1 MSREDRR
8 STHFL
13 FERSKNDMPT
23 IGQKRMLRRMCAI
36 ANENNIPVGIGISLE
51 TKWQYTVAI
60 GQMKAALTS
69 KGLWD
74 NHNGYTD
81 CACCYDTKPRVHP
94 IFLRKPYS

>member
-1 MSREDRR
+1 MSREDKR

-13 FERSKNDMPT
+13 FEKNGNDMPT
-23 IGQKRMLRRMCAI
+23 IGQKRMLRRMYAI
-36 ANENNIPVGIGISLE
+36 ANENNIPVSIGISLE

-60 GQMKAALTS
+60 GQIKAALTS

-81 CACCYDTKPRVHP
+81 CAYCYDTKPRVHP